1 MIVKIYIACIFVLLL
16 SSFYHEPAFPK
27 KQYCADLIVDKIYKP
42 EWDAEKHQSVVRV
55 TLKNT
60 GNTMSDSTLVRLR
73 EIDVKGYSDDLT
85 LKPSIGSFGEKH
97 KLQKRDSVWLDPMM
111 PKEKRDITLALNYW
125 VYDPDCELQV
135 EIDTINSKEC
145 EKANNIKQ
153 FLDKGK

>member
-1 MIVKIYIACIFVLLL
+1 MIVRIYIAFASVLLF
-16 SSFYHEPAFPK
+16 SSFYHEPVFPK
-27 KQYCADLIVDKIYKP
+27 KVSCADLVIEKIYKP
-42 EWDAEKHQSVVRV
+42 EWDAETHRSVVRV

-97 KLQKRDSVWLDPMM
+97 KLQKRDSAWLEPMM
-111 PKEKRDITLALNYW
+111 PKEKRDMTLSLNYW

-135 EIDTINSKEC
+135 EIDTLKSKEC
-145 EKANNIKQ
+145 EKANNVKQ
-153 FLDKGK
+153 FLDKSK